1 DRGRACSPRG
11 RLLASWGPAGLSR
24 NTAGGPRPRRR
35 TEEPAETTAERRDH
49 CADMVV
55 SALHR
60 CVDASGK
67 LVLCS
72 ELTGARSTGAKL
84 AGGVSAGG
92 RATLTCPLA
101 CCGEAAGTRRVV
113 RASQP

>member
-1 DRGRACSPRG
+1 
-11 RLLASWGPAGLSR
+11 
-24 NTAGGPRPRRR
+24 
-35 TEEPAETTAERRDH
+35 
-49 CADMVV
+49 MVV

-84 AGGVSAGG
+84 AGGVSAGEL
-92 RATLTCPLA
+92 AKLTCPLA
-101 CCGEAAGTRRVV
+101 FCGEAAGTRRVV
-113 RASQP
+113 